1 MLRGLY
7 FKNFSLLREFHLG
20 LGQSDLAERKPV
32 KESHERARELGSLVG
47 LIGKNSSGKSTIFE
61 GLAFL
66 RDILLFSLAE
76 AASRE
81 ERGGFARLRSHEAEA
96 GEEMVLSVI
105 LDDKQNYFLYS
116 LVLNADRYERPYI
129 QEETLRLYA
138 KEGGTKKDLISLKE
152 RQLSFLSPEGEER
165 KIHLEDGKKTAL
177 SFLGRVKEFPLLR
190 YVYHSLTR
198 VFVYRLLPERESRP
212 YREAG
217 GHKHLK
223 EGLHNLENV
232 LAYLEGQD
240 ASAYYDW
247 LNRAL
252 DKIPQFS
259 FRGERFSLEKMSPG
273 ERKLF
278 EMLVLL
284 ANNYSLLCFDE
295 PDVSL
300 YYKLIEAL
308 LKEVRDYTL
317 RVDNA
322 QIFITTHNT
331 NMLQGL
337 RPEEV
342 WVLER
347 SGLNNATARPA
358 DRDPLVRAMYEEGI
372 DMGTLWYG
380 GYLGEG

>member
-20 LGQSDLAERKPV
+20 LDRSDLTERKPA
-32 KESHERARELGSLVG
+32 KESHEQVYELGSLVG
-47 LIGKNSSGKSTIFE
+47 LIGKNSSGKSSIFE
-61 GLAFL
+61 GIAFL
-66 RDILLFSLAE
+66 RDILLFSLPE

-81 ERGGFARLRSHEAEA
+81 ERGGFARLRSHEAGP
-96 GEEMVLSVI
+96 GEEMALTAI
-105 LDDKQNYFLYS
+105 LDDKRNYFLYS

-129 QEETLRLYA
+129 QEEELRLYA
-138 KEGGTKKDLISLKE
+138 KEGGATKELISLKE
-152 RQLSFLSPEGEER
+152 RQLCFLSPEGEEKR
-165 KIHLEDGKKTAL
+165 IHLEDGKKTAL
-177 SFLGRVKEFPLLR
+177 AFLGRVKEFPLLR

-198 VFVYRLLPERESRP
+198 VFVYRLLPERGNPP

-240 ASAYYDW
+240 ASAYYAW

-252 DKIPQFS
+252 EKIPRFS
-259 FRGERFSLEKMSPG
+259 FFGEDFSLEKMSPG

-300 YYKLIEAL
+300 YYKFIEVL
-308 LKEVRDYTL
+308 LREMRDYTL
-317 RVDNA
+317 RFDNA
-322 QIFITTHNT
+322 QIFMTTHNT

-342 WVLER
+342 WMLER
-347 SGLNNATARPA
+347 SGESNATARPV